1 MSYEIIKVSDSL
13 SCLLESLKRY
23 PPLIPTIGSD
33 IMYYTKMLDYHSI
46 EKIEYICQKLIK
58 HYLNNQFQYP
68 YLFQYASSSE
78 YFPWIIF
85 RYYYWIVGYHKEEE
99 RLHYM
104 DNYYGVSS
112 VSMDISPFTDIEDF
126 ELEKLEGFPR
136 KIINEGEPTL
146 EKLILDKKQNRKINY
161 YFVKQSYIN
170 KKQFKKSLANI
181 LE

>member
-68 YLFQYASSSE
+68 

-146 EKLILDKKQNRKINY
+146 EKLILDKKQNRKTEKRREEDEDRESESEEKTRNREP
-161 YFVKQSYIN
+161 S
-170 KKQFKKSLANI
+170 
-181 LE
+181 